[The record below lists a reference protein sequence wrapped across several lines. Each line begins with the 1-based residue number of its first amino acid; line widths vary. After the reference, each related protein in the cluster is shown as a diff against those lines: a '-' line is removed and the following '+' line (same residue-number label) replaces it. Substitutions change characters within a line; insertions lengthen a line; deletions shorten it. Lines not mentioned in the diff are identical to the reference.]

1 MLLFFEYVQC
11 ENLFK
16 NRFNAVNSNTLFCK
30 AEQILQ
36 RKVFFTL
43 GYRNDGLC
51 SFYCGI
57 YFLGLKC
64 EQIEGSHVHQPLLD
78 HSKALNACFFF
89 VNYK

>member
-36 RKVFFTL
+36 IKVFFLPLAIAMMVYVPFIVASTSL
-43 GYRNDGLC
+43 G
-51 SFYCGI
+51 
-57 YFLGLKC
+57 
-64 EQIEGSHVHQPLLD
+64 
-78 HSKALNACFFF
+78 
-89 VNYK
+89 

>member
-36 RKVFFTL
+36 RKVFLPLAIAMMVYVPFIVASTSL
-43 GYRNDGLC
+43 G
-51 SFYCGI
+51 
-57 YFLGLKC
+57 
-64 EQIEGSHVHQPLLD
+64 
-78 HSKALNACFFF
+78 
-89 VNYK
+89 